1 MLKTKS
7 IPETVAFYF
16 YILLAIA
23 PIYSMF
29 VEKAIGKGI
38 GPAFLF
44 PTLLTF
50 MLLWYQ
56 RGVLRVPKYV
66 WFYGLFVLY
75 TIVSDFYLAG
85 IQLDNQFLRKHLGI
99 AGFLAFIIIEN
110 ISLEKKQY
118 SYLIKISF
126 GIIVLAFI
134 VQLLQQAI
142 SPSFLAKTSESTD
155 LNSGIDGVR
164 LESIY
169 TWGERIT
176 YFGLSF
182 FPILALLVDLEL
194 KKSSKNAYLL
204 LFYGFVCAILN
215 KSRFILLN
223 FFMILI
229 LIPMN
234 VRINMKTVVRLS
246 LIVSLIIGGFLVAAS
261 VIGFDTEKFVNE
273 RLLEKNRSFQSSGA
287 GTRLLAV
294 KIFDKLFYKNKVW
307 GKGNLHGIRIKGQNE
322 SRDVELV
329 RALHGRSSQI
339 HVGYLSLFYYYGYVG
354 GGIYMLFLTLLT
366 FSLYRDA
373 RKTKIYGGLLG
384 WSMFLI
390 SNLTIV
396 FFDIFNMGIL
406 LVLIFN
412 KELINNING
421 EYEKLD

>member
-1 MLKTKS
+1 MLKKKS

-16 YILLAIA
+16 YVLLAIA
-23 PIYSMF
+23 PIYSML

-38 GPAFLF
+38 GPAFLV

-56 RGVLRVPKYV
+56 RGLLKVPHYAWV
-66 WFYGLFVLY
+66 YGLFVTY
-75 TIVSDFYLAG
+75 TIISDYYLVG
-85 IQLDNQFLRKHLGI
+85 IQLNNEFFRKHLGV
-99 AGFLAFIIIEN
+99 AGFLALIIIEN
-110 ISLEKKQY
+110 VDLEKKQY
-118 SYLIKISF
+118 RYLIKISF
-126 GIIVLAFI
+126 WIILLAFI

-142 SPSFLAKTSESTD
+142 SPSFLAKTHVDTD
-155 LNSGIDGVR
+155 LNSGIEGVR

-182 FPILALLVDLEL
+182 FPILAVLVDLEL

-204 LFYGFVCAILN
+204 LFYGFVCALLN

-223 FFMILI
+223 FFMVLV
-229 LIPMN
+229 LIPLN
-234 VRINMKTVVRLS
+234 VKINIKTVMRLT
-246 LIVSLIIGGFLVAAS
+246 LIVSLIIGGFLIAAPI
-261 VIGFDTEKFVNE
+261 IGFDTEKFVNE

-307 GKGNLHGIRIKGQNE
+307 GKGNLHGIRVKGQNE

-339 HVGYLSLFYYYGYVG
+339 HVGYLSLFYYYGYIG
-354 GGIYMLFLTLLT
+354 GGIYMLFLILLT
-366 FSLYRDA
+366 LSLYRDA
-373 RKTKIYGGLLG
+373 RKTKIYGALLG
-384 WSMFLI
+384 WSMFLM

-412 KELINNING
+412 KELINNTKV

>member
-7 IPETVAFYF
+7 IPETVAYYF
-16 YILLAIA
+16 YVLLAIA
-23 PIYSMF
+23 PIYSML

-50 MLLWYQ
+50 ILLWYQ

-85 IQLDNQFLRKHLGI
+85 IQLDNQFFRKHLGI

-110 ISLEKKQY
+110 VNLEKKQY
-118 SYLIKISF
+118 SNLIRISF
-126 GIIVLAFI
+126 GIIVLAFF
-134 VQLLQQAI
+134 VQILQQAI

-182 FPILALLVDLEL
+182 FPVLAVLVDLEF
-194 KKSSKNAYLL
+194 KNSSKNAYLL
-204 LFYGFVCAILN
+204 LFYGFVCALLN

-223 FFMILI
+223 FFMVLV

-234 VRINMKTVVRLS
+234 VKINMKTVARLS
-246 LIVSLIIGGFLVAAS
+246 LIVSLIIGGFLVAAP

-307 GKGNLHGIRIKGQNE
+307 GKGNLHSIRIKGQNE

-354 GGIYMLFLTLLT
+354 GGIYMLFLILLT
-366 FSLYRDA
+366 LSLYRDA
-373 RKTKIYGGLLG
+373 RETKVYGGLLG

-390 SNLTIV
+390 SNLTLV

-412 KELINNING
+412 KAILN
-421 EYEKLD
+421 KLVDLHE